1 MANVTI
7 GLLTLTL
14 YGSQNFCK
22 YLTNWTLLLGTY
34 TIYLSSEASRN
45 LNFTEDPHAQRRH
58 HFFYSLSF
66 LLNFIVTSVFWT
78 LLNPNTV
85 IVYRG
90 QTMILLE
97 QWLVHSVPAATCA
110 INTYMT
116 NCVLSRALL
125 RPL

>member
-1 MANVTI
+1 MANVTT

-66 LLNFIVTSVFWT
+66 LLNFVVTSVFWT

-90 QTMILLE
+90 
-97 QWLVHSVPAATCA
+97 
-110 INTYMT
+110 
-116 NCVLSRALL
+116 
-125 RPL
+125 